1 VGAAPLTGRSEAF
14 GAMCQRLCRA
24 RGWELLPAGVR
35 LSVEG
40 GRHQLVEIEL
50 FEAEG
55 RELVRLTTTV
65 GSAREVGEARLSR
78 ALRWNAE
85 LAHGAFAVRDDDL
98 VMTDTLVLE
107 DADLG
112 ELEASLAYLAE
123 TADRYERL
131 LFADDAF

>member
-1 VGAAPLTGRSEAF
+1 VAGAEAF
-14 GAMCQRLCRA
+14 GAMCRRVCRG
-24 RGWELLPAGVR
+24 RGWELLPGGIR
-35 LSVEG
+35 LAVEG

-50 FEAEG
+50 FEAGG

-65 GSAREVGEARLSR
+65 GSAREVGEARLAR

-98 VMTDTLVLE
+98 VMTDTLLLA
-107 DADLG
+107 DADEG

-131 LFADDAF
+131 LFEDDAF

>member
-1 VGAAPLTGRSEAF
+1 VAGAEAF

-24 RGWELLPAGVR
+24 RGWELLPGGVR
-35 LSVEG
+35 LRVDG

-50 FEAEG
+50 FEAGG

-65 GSAREVGEARLSR
+65 GSARDVGEARLAR

-85 LAHGAFAVRDDDL
+85 LAHGAFAVRDEEL

-107 DADLG
+107 DADEG

-131 LFADDAF
+131 FSEDDAY